1 MKVLVP
7 ILIGLL
13 VVGCGKEE
21 SDHVEVSP
29 EDPDAT
35 LKKRA
40 SGIDAVAWVSD
51 PNDPN
56 NVKIEAAIRKQ
67 INKPTGEL
75 TKIDSEKVTILNLR
89 SNQLTDVKGLEKLA
103 KLKVLFLANNQ
114 LIDVKGLEKLSQLI
128 GVDLS
133 DNPDLTRTQIAEL
146 QKALPNCDITSNPS
160 LTKDEKG
167 TPSKNDGNTGTKLE
181 PRKLTAEEEELKAS
195 VIGEYEFKNKMGTN
209 IIEVFQANG
218 DMEWHNKD
226 KKHIKGK
233 WKWKIVGDKM
243 HMTPVSFNDKEG
255 TGLNGWTIFKIN
267 KDRSITS
274 IALIEDGIRA
284 DLSEKEQDTIKRIK

>member
-1 MKVLVP
+1 MKVLIP
-7 ILIGLL
+7 IVIGLL
-13 VVGCGKEE
+13 VVGCGKKE
-21 SDHVEVSP
+21 SEHVEVSP

-35 LKKRA
+35 LTKRA

-75 TKIDSEKVTILNLR
+75 TKIDLEKVTILNLR
-89 SNQLTDVKGLEKLA
+89 SSQLTDVKGLEKLA

-114 LIDVKGLEKLSQLI
+114 LTDVKGLEKLSQLLI

-167 TPSKNDGNTGTKLE
+167 TPSKNDDNTGTK
-181 PRKLTAEEEELKAS
+181 
-195 VIGEYEFKNKMGTN
+195 
-209 IIEVFQANG
+209 
-218 DMEWHNKD
+218 
-226 KKHIKGK
+226 
-233 WKWKIVGDKM
+233 
-243 HMTPVSFNDKEG
+243 
-255 TGLNGWTIFKIN
+255 
-267 KDRSITS
+267 
-274 IALIEDGIRA
+274 
-284 DLSEKEQDTIKRIK
+284 